1 MLGNSGVGKSSI
13 LSRYTD
19 NKFPLNL
26 MGTAGIDF
34 KHKYIELDSKV
45 IKLEI
50 FDTAGQERYHSIT
63 TNYYQGVMGI
73 LLVYDVSDPSSF
85 QDVHKWMDQI
95 RNNIGED
102 VIIAL
107 LGNKI
112 DKRKLV
118 PSSSCSS
125 EEGGMRRRDS
135 RQEEGE
141 HAGENFEGLP
151 STIKERMVRKEE
163 WGGITKEG
171 GLAGKEEGES
181 LARKYGVLFG
191 ETSAKDGDNV
201 VEIFEELIRGV
212 MKEENIL
219 KKNFENEKKMG
230 GGKEGGRGGAEGGG
244 QQVNVKDFESRKL
257 LGEGGSN
264 PCRKCCF

>member
-34 KHKYIELDSKV
+34 KHKYIELDSKA

-50 FDTAGQERYHSIT
+50 FDTAGQERYHCIT

-85 QDVHKWMDQI
+85 QDVYKWMDQI
-95 RNNIGED
+95 RNNVGED

-112 DKRKLV
+112 DKRKLA
-118 PSSSCSS
+118 SLSSCSA
-125 EEGGMRRRDS
+125 EEGGRKRRNS
-135 RQEEGE
+135 KQEEGWE
-141 HAGENFEGLP
+141 HGRGIFEGLP
-151 STIKERMVRKEE
+151 SAMQMERMVRGEDG
-163 WGGITKEG
+163 GGIIKEG
-171 GLAGKEEGES
+171 GLVRKDEGEG

-219 KKNFENEKKMG
+219 KKYFENEKKMG
-230 GGKEGGRGGAEGGG
+230 GGKEGGEG
-244 QQVNVKDFESRKL
+244 QVNVKNFESRKL

>member
-34 KHKYIELDSKV
+34 KHKYIELDSKA

-50 FDTAGQERYHSIT
+50 FDTAGQERYHCIT

-95 RNNIGED
+95 RNNVGED

-112 DKRKLV
+112 DKRKLAIF
-118 PSSSCSS
+118 SSSCSS
-125 EEGGMRRRDS
+125 EEEGKKRRNS
-135 RQEEGE
+135 RQQEGWE
-141 HAGENFEGLP
+141 HGGGIFEGLP
-151 STIKERMVRKEE
+151 PVMPKERMVRIED
-163 WGGITKEG
+163 GGGTIKEG
-171 GLAGKEEGES
+171 GLVKKEEGEG

-219 KKNFENEKKMG
+219 KKYFENDKKMG
-230 GGKEGGRGGAEGGG
+230 GRSGGEGGG
-244 QQVNVKDFESRKL
+244 QQVNVKNFESRKL